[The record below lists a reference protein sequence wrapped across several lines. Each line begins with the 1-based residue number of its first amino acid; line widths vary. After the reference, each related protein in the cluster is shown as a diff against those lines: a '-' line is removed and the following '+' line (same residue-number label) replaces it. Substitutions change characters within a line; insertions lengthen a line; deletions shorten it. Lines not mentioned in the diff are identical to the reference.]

1 MPDVAERSNAVA
13 QTKCD
18 ISVRVRVFALRP
30 DGAPSLDPLATDE
43 DACDLEVGHIMALAK
58 ARAEECTEGIDP
70 HPKRCRVEVS
80 LARERKGQP
89 KALHR
94 DCIWAKR
101 GEAAESLAKACA
113 IRMRAAPPPA
123 PPLTKQIDAIID
135 GALGAMDSAEQIRDG
150 VALVQALSASTDP
163 GAINPDKLFEMV
175 GPLLQDPRVLK
186 LLESVKKG

>member
-1 MPDVAERSNAVA
+1 MPDVAERSVA

-18 ISVRVRVFALRP
+18 ISVRVRIFALRP
-30 DGAPSLDPLATDE
+30 DGVRALDPLATAE
-43 DACDLEVGHIMALAK
+43 DACDLEVGHIMAATK
-58 ARAEECTEGIDP
+58 ALAEECTDAIDP
-70 HPKRCRVEVS
+70 HPKRCCVEVS

-94 DCIWAKR
+94 DCPWDKR
-101 GEAAESLAKACA
+101 AEAAESLAKVCA

-135 GALGAMDSAEQIRDG
+135 GALGAMDSAEQIKDG
-150 VALVQALSASTDP
+150 IALMQAVSNSTDP
-163 GAINPDKLFEMV
+163 GSINPDKLFEMV

>member
-1 MPDVAERSNAVA
+1 MPDVAAERSAPT

-30 DGAPSLDPLATDE
+30 DGACALDPLATAE
-43 DACDLEVGHIMALAK
+43 DACDLEVSHITASAK
-58 ARAEECTEGIDP
+58 TLAEECTESVDP

-80 LARERKGQP
+80 IARERKGQP

-94 DCIWAKR
+94 DCPWDKR
-101 GEAAESLAKACA
+101 ASAAESLAQVCA

-150 VALVQALSASTDP
+150 VVLVQALSASTDP